1 MDKSRK
7 ITTIVLW
14 VLMIISIA
22 IFVYMFVFIDSDID
36 PLNPSAKT
44 RELIALNINWAIA
57 LFAIG
62 AVIILVFSLLEVFG
76 DKSKL
81 IKMAVFLVLFAA
93 IIGIGYALASSDIPN
108 FYGVNKFIANGTV
121 NETISRWIGTGLHVT
136 YILLGGAFLS
146 IIGFSTVKLFK
157 R

>member
-22 IFVYMFVFIDSDID
+22 FFVYMFVSIDSETD
-36 PLNPSAKT
+36 PSAKAV
-44 RELIALNINWAIA
+44 ELITLNINWAII

-62 AVIILVFSLLEVFG
+62 AVIILVFSLLQVFG

-81 IKMAVFLVLFAA
+81 INSAVFLVLFAA

-108 FYGVNKFIANGTV
+108 FFGVDKFIANGTV

>member
-22 IFVYMFVFIDSDID
+22 FFVYMFVSIDSETD
-36 PLNPSAKT
+36 PSAKAV
-44 RELIALNINWAIA
+44 ELITLNINWAII

-62 AVIILVFSLLEVFG
+62 AVIILAFSLLQVFG

-81 IKMAVFLVLFAA
+81 INSAVFLVLFAA

-108 FYGVNKFIANGTV
+108 FYGVNKFIANGDV

-146 IIGFSTVKLFK
+146 IIGFSIVKLFK

>member
-22 IFVYMFVFIDSDID
+22 FFVYMFVSIDSETD
-36 PLNPSAKT
+36 PSAKAV
-44 RELIALNINWAIA
+44 ELITLNINWAII

-62 AVIILVFSLLEVFG
+62 AVIILAFSLLQVFG

-81 IKMAVFLVLFAA
+81 INSAVFLVLFAA

-108 FYGVNKFIANGTV
+108 FYGVNKFIANGDV

>member
-22 IFVYMFVFIDSDID
+22 FFVYMFVNIDSGID
-36 PLNPSAKT
+36 QSEKAV
-44 RELIALNINWAIA
+44 ELITLNINWAIA

-108 FYGVNKFIANGTV
+108 FYGVNKFIANGDV

>member
-22 IFVYMFVFIDSDID
+22 FFVYMFVNIDSGID
-36 PLNPSAKT
+36 QSEKAV
-44 RELIALNINWAIA
+44 ELITLNINWAII

-62 AVIILVFSLLEVFG
+62 AVIILAFSLLQVFG

-81 IKMAVFLVLFAA
+81 INSAVFLVLFAA

-108 FYGVNKFIANGTV
+108 FYGVNKFIANGDV

>member
-1 MDKSRK
+1 MDKLRK

-14 VLMIISIA
+14 VLMIISIVF
-22 IFVYMFVFIDSDID
+22 FVYMFVNIDSGID
-36 PLNPSAKT
+36 QSEKAV
-44 RELIALNINWAIA
+44 ELITLNINWAII

-62 AVIILVFSLLEVFG
+62 AVIILAFSLLQVFG

-81 IKMAVFLVLFAA
+81 INSAVFLVLFAA

-108 FYGVNKFIANGTV
+108 FYGVNKFIANGDV